1 MFLPVSFSRFLL
13 AIALFPMLA
22 PAQDEIP
29 YHPETNAQA
38 SYTAA
43 LETAKAEKKHLW
55 IQIGEP
61 GCPACKRLYLFMAAH
76 PSIAEPMAQH
86 FIPLHLAISRE
97 NIPLFRAWDT
107 PQLKHG
113 IPVIV
118 ILDADGKILTTT
130 PSSAFTASVG
140 EFSETKLTEFLQQWA
155 PKHTQPR
162 EK

>member
-1 MFLPVSFSRFLL
+1 MRFLL
-13 AIALFPMLA
+13 AILCLPLLA

-43 LETAKAEKKHLW
+43 LETAKAQKKHLW

-76 PSIAEPMAQH
+76 PGIAEPLDQH
-86 FIPLHLAISRE
+86 FIPLHLALSRE
-97 NIPLFRAWDT
+97 NIPLFRAWDS

-113 IPVIV
+113 IPVIL
-118 ILDADGKILTTT
+118 ILDADGKILTAS
-130 PSSAFTASVG
+130 PSSTFTASVG
-140 EFSETKLTEFLQQWA
+140 EFSETQITDFLRRWA
-155 PKHTQPR
+155 PQSPTEPGKAK
-162 EK
+162 E